1 MLERAL
7 ESVDFFCVCV
17 IIRMKG
23 ISLMKI
29 EYAKTASLLDMLPE
43 SDQTL
48 AYEIIKK
55 LVLAWDPYFTKL
67 TPDERK
73 RLELAEIELANG

>member
-1 MLERAL
+1 M
-7 ESVDFFCVCV
+7 SV
-17 IIRMKG
+17 MTQ
-23 ISLMKI
+23 
-29 EYAKTASLLDMLPE
+29 KTVNLLDMLPE

-55 LVLAWDPYFTKL
+55 LVLAWDPDFTKL

-73 RLELAEIELANG
+73 RLEIAEIEIARGETVSHDDIDWN